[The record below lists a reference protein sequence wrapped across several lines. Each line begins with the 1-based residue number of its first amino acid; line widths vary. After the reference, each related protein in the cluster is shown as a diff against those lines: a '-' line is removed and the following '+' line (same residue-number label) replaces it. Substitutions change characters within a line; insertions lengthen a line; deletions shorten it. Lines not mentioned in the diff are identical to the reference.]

1 MRSLGLGR
9 KNKHSSPG
17 LAFYGLF
24 RYSGNTMDLAVI
36 KTGGKQ
42 YVVAPGAT
50 VTIEKLGRGAA
61 TQDVKKGDTVTFDQ
75 VLMTDNGTL
84 TLGTPTLEGKTV
96 TGTVQMVGR
105 AKKVEVVKYKAK
117 SRYLK
122 RRGHRQPYVKVK
134 IDSIA

>member
-1 MRSLGLGR
+1 ME
-9 KNKHSSPG
+9 
-17 LAFYGLF
+17 Y
-24 RYSGNTMDLAVI
+24 AVI

-42 YVVAPGAT
+42 YVVKQGDL

-61 TQDVKKGDTVTFDQ
+61 TQDLKRGDPVVFSE
-75 VLMTDNGTL
+75 VLLTDNGSVTNI
-84 TLGTPTLEGKTV
+84 GTPTIAGAQVK
-96 TGTVQMVGR
+96 GTVFSVGR
-105 AKKVEVVKYKAK
+105 APKVEVVKYKAK

>member
-1 MRSLGLGR
+1 ME
-9 KNKHSSPG
+9 
-17 LAFYGLF
+17 
-24 RYSGNTMDLAVI
+24 LAVI

-42 YVVAPGAT
+42 YLVSPGAT

-61 TQDVKKGDTVTFDQ
+61 TQNLKKGDTVTFED
-75 VLMTDNGTL
+75 VLMTDNGKET
-84 TLGTPTLEGKTV
+84 TIGAPAVKGAKV
-96 TGTVQMVGR
+96 SGTVQMVGR

-134 IDSIA
+134 IDKIA